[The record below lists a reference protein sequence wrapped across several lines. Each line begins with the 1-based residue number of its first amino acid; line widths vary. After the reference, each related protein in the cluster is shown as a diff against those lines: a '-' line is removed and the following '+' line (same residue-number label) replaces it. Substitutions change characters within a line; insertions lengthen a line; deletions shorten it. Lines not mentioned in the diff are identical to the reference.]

1 MLQLCYET
9 KKELKANIGNELD
22 YIETSFFG
30 EEYKSTGTITGCN
43 KKRSWFANVTIE
55 DNKIARVKWVWKF

>member
-1 MLQLCYET
+1 MIQLLYET
-9 KKELKANIGNELD
+9 KKELKENVGNELN

-43 KKRSWFANVTIE
+43 KKRSWFANVIMQ
-55 DNKIARVKWVWKF
+55 DDKIVQVK

>member
-22 YIETSFFG
+22 YIETSMFK
-30 EEYKSTGTITGCN
+30 EEYKSNGIITGCN

>member
-30 EEYKSTGTITGCN
+30 EEYKSNGIITGCN
-43 KKRSWFANVTIE
+43 SRRNWFANVTIK
-55 DNKIARVKWVWKF
+55 DNKIARVK

>member
-22 YIETSFFG
+22 YIETSMFG

-55 DNKIARVKWVWKF
+55 DNKITRVK

>member
-1 MLQLCYET
+1 MIQLLYET
-9 KKELKANIGNELD
+9 KKELKENVGNELE

-43 KKRSWFANVTIE
+43 KKRSWFANVIMQ
-55 DNKIARVKWVWKF
+55 DDKIIQVKWRLSE

>member
-22 YIETSFFG
+22 YVETSMFK
-30 EEYKSTGTITGCN
+30 EEYKSNGIITGCN
-43 KKRSWFANVTIE
+43 SRRNWFANVTIK

>member
-1 MLQLCYET
+1 MIQLIYET
-9 KKELKANIGNELD
+9 KKELKENVGKELN

-43 KKRSWFANVTIE
+43 KKRSWFANVIMQ
-55 DNKIARVKWVWKF
+55 DDKIVQVK

>member
-1 MLQLCYET
+1 MIQLLYEN
-9 KKELKANIGNELD
+9 KKELKENVGNELE

-43 KKRSWFANVTIE
+43 KKRSWFANVIMQ
-55 DNKIARVKWVWKF
+55 DDKIIQVK

>member
-1 MLQLCYET
+1 MIQLLYET
-9 KKELKANIGNELD
+9 KKELKENVGNELE

-43 KKRSWFANVTIE
+43 KKRSWFANVIMQN
-55 DNKIARVKWVWKF
+55 DKIIKVK

>member
-22 YIETSFFG
+22 YVETSMF
-30 EEYKSTGTITGCN
+30 EAEYKSNGIITGCN
-43 KKRSWFANVTIE
+43 SRRGWFANVTIK
-55 DNKIARVKWVWKF
+55 DNKIVRVK